1 MNRRTDKVLPPPPPP
16 LISDLTEGAPAA
28 LKTEAS
34 NSEFAFNP
42 CECPKDTYTPSS
54 LAYSGSF
61 YVEASQGAPCSTET
75 LLNMITEIVGIST
88 LPLSEVHQSGN
99 SRGTY
104 PSPAPLESGDDS
116 FGDSGVKRQPYTCSG
131 PNPPVY
137 SPDQNC
143 RRYTDDQPS
152 SQVPDPSTSLLSFGS
167 PRAPNPKKTEPKSEA
182 ATFPVVVKNEFE
194 SSCYE
199 WGAFSKSECLESTF
213 QGETFPMSSD
223 FPPDQQVDVK
233 DLLDTFHPICANPEM
248 EFKVEGGIKQEPCF
262 SDTCSQSYS
271 SPLYNNYLP
280 PPPVGLSNMK
290 PFPEPPQPSNQC
302 DSLYISPAIPSTI
315 DSLLYSSL
323 MPDSFAQSYNNRPTK
338 PPRARKSPAASHGP
352 AKEKPFTCPMESC
365 DRRFSRSDELNRH
378 IRIHTGHKPFQC
390 RICLRSFSRS
400 DHLTTHTRT
409 HTGEKPFS
417 CDVCG
422 KRFARSDERK
432 RHGRVHLKQKEKME
446 IKPQVNGGA
455 WPFSLPEG
463 IWERELCPFTHAHT
477 HAHLWAFWVCP
488 SWKTSQVTTSQ
499 PLSSFCLEIQ
509 LTRCRVFIGAERRKE
524 HSSCLSCRSRAQVV
538 KVGEPLHRDLLLF
551 SGAKP

>member
-1 MNRRTDKVLPPPPPP
+1 MLNNM
-16 LISDLTEGAPAA
+16 DLNAKDSFYPQFENCNSSSLGMDNGARKDNQEVYVDAERGVPAQFGHEGAPAA

-88 LPLSEVHQSGN
+88 LPLSEVQQSGGGGGG
-99 SRGTY
+99 RGTY
-104 PSPAPLESGDDS
+104 PSPASLDAGSGN
-116 FGDSGVKRQPYTCSG
+116 FGEPGVNRQPYTCSG
-131 PNPPVY
+131 PAPPDHY
-137 SPDQNC
+137 SPDQTC
-143 RRYTDDQPS
+143 SRYTEDSQAPNPS
-152 SQVPDPSTSLLSFGS
+152 FSA
-167 PRAPNPKKTEPKSEA
+167 PRAPNQKKAEPKSEA
-182 ATFPVVVKNEFE
+182 ASFPVVVKNEYE

-199 WGAFSKSECLESTF
+199 WGTLGKSDCLETNF
-213 QGETFPMSSD
+213 QSETFPMSSD
-223 FPPDQQVDVK
+223 FPPDQQMDVK
-233 DLLDTFHPICANPEM
+233 ELLDTFPPICPNSEM

-271 SPLYNNYLP
+271 SPMYNNYLP
-280 PPPVGLSNMK
+280 PPPPMGLSSNLK
-290 PFPEPPQPSNQC
+290 PLPEPPQPSNQC
-302 DSLYISPAIPSTI
+302 DSLYASPALPSTI
-315 DSLLYSSL
+315 DSILYSSL
-323 MPDSFAQSYNNRPTK
+323 LPDSFPQNYTPRASK

-432 RHGRVHLKQKEKME
+432 RHGRVHQKQKEKME
-446 IKPQVNGGA
+446 IKPQVAAGA
-455 WPFSLPEG
+455 WPFTLPEG
-463 IWERELCPFTHAHT
+463 I
-477 HAHLWAFWVCP
+477 
-488 SWKTSQVTTSQ
+488 
-499 PLSSFCLEIQ
+499 
-509 LTRCRVFIGAERRKE
+509 
-524 HSSCLSCRSRAQVV
+524 
-538 KVGEPLHRDLLLF
+538 
-551 SGAKP
+551 

>member
-1 MNRRTDKVLPPPPPP
+1 MLNNM
-16 LISDLTEGAPAA
+16 DLNSKDSFYPQFDSGSSLGMESGARKDNQEVYIDAERGVTAQFGHEGAPAT

-34 NSEFAFNP
+34 NSEFAFNQ
-42 CECPKDTYTPSS
+42 CECPKDSYPPSS

-88 LPLSEVHQSGN
+88 MPLTEIQQSN
-99 SRGTY
+99 SSSSSVET
-104 PSPAPLESGDDS
+104 SSAT
-116 FGDSGVKRQPYTCSG
+116 FGDLSAKRQAYPCSPPAYTPEQTC
-131 PNPPVY
+131 
-137 SPDQNC
+137 
-143 RRYTDDQPS
+143 
-152 SQVPDPSTSLLSFGS
+152 TSFTEE
-167 PRAPNPKKTEPKSEA
+167 KTAEPKSEA
-182 ATFPVVVKNEFE
+182 ASFPVVVKNEFE

-199 WGAFSKSECLESTF
+199 WGGFSSKPDCLESTF
-213 QGETFPMSSD
+213 QTETFPMSND
-223 FPPDQQVDVK
+223 FPPEQHVDVK
-233 DLLDTFHPICANPEM
+233 ELLDTFPSMCPNPDM

-271 SPLYNNYLP
+271 SPMYNNYLP
-280 PPPVGLSNMK
+280 PMSLSSSL
-290 PFPEPPQPSNQC
+290 PQPQT
-302 DSLYISPAIPSTI
+302 DPLYSPPTLPSTI
-315 DSLLYSSL
+315 DSILYSSL
-323 MPDSFAQSYNNRPTK
+323 LPDSFAQSYNTRTTK
-338 PPRARKSPAASHGP
+338 APRARKAPSTHGP

-446 IKPQVNGGA
+446 IKPQVSTGS
-455 WPFSLPEG
+455 WPFTLPEG
-463 IWERELCPFTHAHT
+463 I
-477 HAHLWAFWVCP
+477 
-488 SWKTSQVTTSQ
+488 
-499 PLSSFCLEIQ
+499 
-509 LTRCRVFIGAERRKE
+509 
-524 HSSCLSCRSRAQVV
+524 
-538 KVGEPLHRDLLLF
+538 
-551 SGAKP
+551 

>member
-1 MNRRTDKVLPPPPPP
+1 MSLSNP
-16 LISDLTEGAPAA
+16 TEGTPAT

-54 LAYSGSF
+54 LSYSGSF

-88 LPLSEVHQSGN
+88 LPLTEVQQSGG

-104 PSPAPLESGDDS
+104 PSPAPMHSGT
-116 FGDSGVKRQPYTCSG
+116 FGDLKRQTYTPG
-131 PNPPVY
+131 PTPPVY
-137 SPDQNC
+137 SPSQTC
-143 RRYTDDQPS
+143 PS
-152 SQVPDPSTSLLSFGS
+152 YADEQAGSQTQDPSTSQLSFAS
-167 PRAPNPKKTEPKSEA
+167 ARPPNQKKAEPKSEA
-182 ATFPVVVKNEFE
+182 ASFPVVVKNEFE

-199 WGAFSKSECLESTF
+199 WGTFNKSDCLETSFHT
-213 QGETFPMSSD
+213 ETFPMSSD
-223 FPPDQQVDVK
+223 FPPDQQMDVK
-233 DLLDTFHPICANPEM
+233 ELLDTFPPICPNPEM

-262 SDTCSQSYS
+262 PDTCSQSYS
-271 SPLYNNYLP
+271 SPLYSNYLP
-280 PPPVGLSNMK
+280 PPPPMGLSSNLK
-290 PFPEPPQPSNQC
+290 PFPEPQQPSNQC
-302 DSLYISPAIPSTI
+302 ESLYTSPALPSTI
-315 DSLLYSSL
+315 DSILYSSL
-323 MPDSFAQSYNNRPTK
+323 LPDSFAQSYTTRATK
-338 PPRARKSPAASHGP
+338 APRARKSPAASHGP

-446 IKPQVNGGA
+446 IKPQVTAGA
-455 WPFSLPEG
+455 WPFTLPEG
-463 IWERELCPFTHAHT
+463 I
-477 HAHLWAFWVCP
+477 
-488 SWKTSQVTTSQ
+488 
-499 PLSSFCLEIQ
+499 
-509 LTRCRVFIGAERRKE
+509 
-524 HSSCLSCRSRAQVV
+524 
-538 KVGEPLHRDLLLF
+538 
-551 SGAKP
+551 

>member
-1 MNRRTDKVLPPPPPP
+1 MMLNNM
-16 LISDLTEGAPAA
+16 DLNAKDSFYPQFDNCNSSSLGMESSARKENQEVYVDAERGVSAQFGHEGTPAA

-34 NSEFAFNP
+34 SSEFAFNP
-42 CECPKDTYTPSS
+42 CECPKDSYSLSS

-61 YVEASQGAPCSTET
+61 YVETSQGAPCSTET

-88 LPLSEVHQSGN
+88 LPVTEAQQSAS

-104 PSPAPLESGDDS
+104 PSPAPMDTCSS
-116 FGDSGVKRQPYTCSG
+116 ANFGEAGAKRQQPYTCSG
-131 PNPPVY
+131 ATPPVY
-137 SPDQNC
+137 SPGQTC
-143 RRYTDDQPS
+143 PRYADDQTGN
-152 SQVPDPSTSLLSFGS
+152 QTQDSFGS
-167 PRAPNPKKTEPKSEA
+167 SRASNQKKVEPKSEA
-182 ATFPVVVKNEFE
+182 ASFPVVVKNEFE

-199 WGAFSKSECLESTF
+199 WGAFNKSDCLETTF
-213 QGETFPMSSD
+213 QTETFPMSSD
-223 FPPDQQVDVK
+223 FPPEQQMDVK
-233 DLLDTFHPICANPEM
+233 QLLDTFPPICPNPEM

-280 PPPVGLSNMK
+280 APMGLK
-290 PFPEPPQPSNQC
+290 PFSAEHPPSNQC
-302 DSLYISPAIPSTI
+302 DPLYSAPVVPSTI
-315 DSLLYSSL
+315 DSILYSSL
-323 MPDSFAQSYNNRPTK
+323 LPDSFAQSYTRASK
-338 PPRARKSPAASHGP
+338 PPRARKSAAASSSSAAAASAGGASHGP
-352 AKEKPFTCPMESC
+352 VKEKPFTCPMESC

-446 IKPQVNGGA
+446 IKPQVSTGT
-455 WPFSLPEG
+455 WPFTLPEG
-463 IWERELCPFTHAHT
+463 I
-477 HAHLWAFWVCP
+477 
-488 SWKTSQVTTSQ
+488 
-499 PLSSFCLEIQ
+499 
-509 LTRCRVFIGAERRKE
+509 
-524 HSSCLSCRSRAQVV
+524 
-538 KVGEPLHRDLLLF
+538 
-551 SGAKP
+551 

>member
-1 MNRRTDKVLPPPPPP
+1 MLNNMDLNAKDSFYPQFENCNRT
-16 LISDLTEGAPAA
+16 PAT

-88 LPLSEVHQSGN
+88 LPLSEVQQS
-99 SRGTY
+99 
-104 PSPAPLESGDDS
+104 D
-116 FGDSGVKRQPYTCSG
+116 
-131 PNPPVY
+131 
-137 SPDQNC
+137 
-143 RRYTDDQPS
+143 PS
-152 SQVPDPSTSLLSFGS
+152 SSQLSF
-167 PRAPNPKKTEPKSEA
+167 
-182 ATFPVVVKNEFE
+182 
-194 SSCYE
+194 SSSRE
-199 WGAFSKSECLESTF
+199 
-213 QGETFPMSSD
+213 
-223 FPPDQQVDVK
+223 
-233 DLLDTFHPICANPEM
+233 LLDTFPPICPNPEM
-248 EFKVEGGIKQEPCF
+248 EFKVEEGIKQEPCF

-271 SPLYNNYLP
+271 NS
-280 PPPVGLSNMK
+280 
-290 PFPEPPQPSNQC
+290 
-302 DSLYISPAIPSTI
+302 I
-315 DSLLYSSL
+315 LYSSL
-323 MPDSFAQSYNNRPTK
+323 LPDSFAQSYTTRATK

-446 IKPQVNGGA
+446 IKPQVTTGA
-455 WPFSLPEG
+455 WPFTLPEG
-463 IWERELCPFTHAHT
+463 I
-477 HAHLWAFWVCP
+477 
-488 SWKTSQVTTSQ
+488 
-499 PLSSFCLEIQ
+499 
-509 LTRCRVFIGAERRKE
+509 
-524 HSSCLSCRSRAQVV
+524 
-538 KVGEPLHRDLLLF
+538 
-551 SGAKP
+551 

>member
-1 MNRRTDKVLPPPPPP
+1 MLNNM
-16 LISDLTEGAPAA
+16 DLNAKDSFYPQFENCNSSSLGMENSARKDNQEMYVDAERGVPAQFGHEGTPAT

-88 LPLSEVHQSGN
+88 VPLSEVQESVN
-99 SRGTY
+99 SRETY
-104 PSPAPLESGDDS
+104 ASPAPLESNNAH
-116 FGDSGVKRQPYTCSG
+116 FGESGAKRQTYTCPG
-131 PNPPVY
+131 PNHPVY
-137 SPDQNC
+137 SPDQTC
-143 RRYTDDQPS
+143 PRYADDQANG
-152 SQVPDPSTSLLSFGS
+152 QAQDPSTSQLSFGS
-167 PRAPNPKKTEPKSEA
+167 SRAPTQKAEPKSEA
-182 ATFPVVVKNEFE
+182 ASFPVVIKNEFE

-199 WGAFSKSECLESTF
+199 WGTFSKSDCLETTF
-213 QGETFPMSSD
+213 QTETFPMSSD
-223 FPPDQQVDVK
+223 FPPDQQMDVK
-233 DLLDTFHPICANPEM
+233 DLLDTFPPICPNPEM

-271 SPLYNNYLP
+271 SPLYNSYLP
-280 PPPVGLSNMK
+280 APPMSLSSTLK
-290 PFPEPPQPSNQC
+290 PFPEPPQPANQC
-302 DSLYISPAIPSTI
+302 ETLYTSPALPSTI
-315 DSLLYSSL
+315 DSILYSSL
-323 MPDSFAQSYNNRPTK
+323 LPDSFPQSYTPRATK
-338 PPRARKSPAASHGP
+338 APRARKSPAASSGS

-446 IKPQVNGGA
+446 IKPQVSAGT
-455 WPFSLPEG
+455 WPFALPEG
-463 IWERELCPFTHAHT
+463 I
-477 HAHLWAFWVCP
+477 
-488 SWKTSQVTTSQ
+488 
-499 PLSSFCLEIQ
+499 
-509 LTRCRVFIGAERRKE
+509 
-524 HSSCLSCRSRAQVV
+524 
-538 KVGEPLHRDLLLF
+538 
-551 SGAKP
+551 

>member
-1 MNRRTDKVLPPPPPP
+1 FCLFSSLSN
-16 LISDLTEGAPAA
+16 STEGTPAT

-88 LPLSEVHQSGN
+88 LPLSEVQQSGN

-104 PSPAPLESGDDS
+104 PSP
-116 FGDSGVKRQPYTCSG
+116 RQSYTCSG
-131 PNPPVY
+131 PTPPVY
-137 SPDQNC
+137 SPDQTC
-143 RRYTDDQPS
+143 SRYPDDQAGG
-152 SQVPDPSTSLLSFGS
+152 Q
-167 PRAPNPKKTEPKSEA
+167 A
-182 ATFPVVVKNEFE
+182 ASFPVVVKNEFE
-194 SSCYE
+194 SSCYD
-199 WGAFSKSECLESTF
+199 F
-213 QGETFPMSSD
+213 QTETFPMSSD
-223 FPPDQQVDVK
+223 FPPDQQMDVK
-233 DLLDTFHPICANPEM
+233 ELLDTFPPICPNPEM
-248 EFKVEGGIKQEPCF
+248 EFKVEEGIKQEPCF

-271 SPLYNNYLP
+271 NS
-280 PPPVGLSNMK
+280 
-290 PFPEPPQPSNQC
+290 
-302 DSLYISPAIPSTI
+302 I
-315 DSLLYSSL
+315 LYSSL
-323 MPDSFAQSYNNRPTK
+323 LPDSFAQSYTTRAAK

-446 IKPQVNGGA
+446 IKPQVTTGA
-455 WPFSLPEG
+455 WPFTLPEG
-463 IWERELCPFTHAHT
+463 I
-477 HAHLWAFWVCP
+477 
-488 SWKTSQVTTSQ
+488 
-499 PLSSFCLEIQ
+499 
-509 LTRCRVFIGAERRKE
+509 
-524 HSSCLSCRSRAQVV
+524 
-538 KVGEPLHRDLLLF
+538 
-551 SGAKP
+551 